1 MTIQRFCDAIVPV
14 ISDLGRDVPQR
25 ERLQRLLA
33 ALRSLFPCDAV
44 ALLRLQ
50 GQTLLP
56 LAIDGLGADTLGR
69 QFNADQPRLQQLLL
83 AREPVRFAADSALP
97 DPYDG
102 LIDAPSQA
110 LHVHD
115 CMGASLYVDNRLWG
129 LLTLDALQP
138 GTFDNINMDMLIAF
152 LRITEASVRASL
164 GVAALQERMQRDH
177 AVARTYIEHADQP
190 LLAESAAMTALLE
203 ETDRVA
209 ATDLTVLIQG
219 ETGVGKELLARR
231 VHQLSKRRDET
242 LVSINCAA
250 LPENLAESEL
260 FGHIKGAFSGAT
272 RDRAGKF
279 ELADGGTLFL
289 DEIGELPLALQAKL
303 LRALQSGELQRLGSD
318 KPRRVDVRVVAATNR
333 DLKVEV
339 ASGRF
344 RADLYHRLC
353 VYPLWVPSL
362 RDRREDIPL
371 LCGHFLTTLQRRF
384 GLHTLRLSSNAQKAL
399 LAYDWPGNVREL
411 EHVLSRAAL
420 RASQHKREQPTITIQ
435 THELDV
441 VTQLEATAQAPHR
454 ATKTTALPLREAV
467 DAFQCELIAH
477 ELQQADGNQAQVA
490 ARLGIDRSN
499 LSRLIK
505 RLGL

>member
-1 MTIQRFCDAIVPV
+1 
-14 ISDLGRDVPQR
+14 
-25 ERLQRLLA
+25 
-33 ALRSLFPCDAV
+33 
-44 ALLRLQ
+44 
-50 GQTLLP
+50 
-56 LAIDGLGADTLGR
+56 
-69 QFNADQPRLQQLLL
+69 
-83 AREPVRFAADSALP
+83 VRFAADSALP

-102 LIDAPSQA
+102 LIDVPSQA

-129 LLTLDALQP
+129 LLTLDALQS
-138 GTFDNINMDMLIAF
+138 GTFDDINMDMLIAF
-152 LRITEASVRASL
+152 LRITEASVKASL

-177 AVARTYIEHADQP
+177 AVAHTYIERAEQP
-190 LLAESAAMTALLE
+190 LLAESAAMRTLLD

-231 VHQLSKRRDET
+231 VHQLSKRHDEM
-242 LVSINCAA
+242 LVSVNCAA

-260 FGHIKGAFSGAT
+260 FGHIKGAFSGAL

-318 KPRRVDVRVVAATNR
+318 KLRHVDVRIVAATNR
-333 DLKVEV
+333 DLKIEV
-339 ASGRF
+339 AAGRF

-353 VYPLWVPSL
+353 VYPLWVPPL
-362 RDRREDIPL
+362 RERREDIPL
-371 LCGHFLTTLQRRF
+371 LCGHFLTVLQRRF
-384 GLHTLRLSSNAQKAL
+384 GLHTLRLSRNAQQAL
-399 LAYDWPGNVREL
+399 FSYDWPGNVREL

-420 RASQHKREQPTITIQ
+420 RASRDKRDQPAITIQ
-435 THELDV
+435 SHELDIGAPA
-441 VTQLEATAQAPHR
+441 VTAE
-454 ATKTTALPLREAV
+454 KTQQNGASMNILPLREAT
-467 DAFQCELIAH
+467 DAFQRELIAH
-477 ELQQADGNQAQVA
+477 ELQQSGGNQSQVA

-499 LSRLIK
+499 LSRLMK

>member
-1 MTIQRFCDAIVPV
+1 MTIRRFCEALVPI

-25 ERLQRLLA
+25 ERFQRLLA
-33 ALRSLFPCDAV
+33 ALRTLFPCDAV

-50 GQTLLP
+50 GETLLP
-56 LAIDGLGADTLGR
+56 LAIDGLGSDTLGR
-69 QFNADQPRLQQLLL
+69 RFNIDQPRLQQLLL

-102 LIDAPSQA
+102 LIDVPQP

-138 GTFDNINMDMLIAF
+138 GAFNDINMDMLIAF
-152 LRITEASVRASL
+152 LRITEASIKASL
-164 GVAALQERMQRDH
+164 GVAALQERMQREH
-177 AVARTYIEHADQP
+177 AVARTYIEHAEQP
-190 LLAESAAMTALLE
+190 LLAESAAMNALLE

-231 VHQLSKRRDET
+231 VHQLSKRRDEM
-242 LVSINCAA
+242 LVSVNCAA

-260 FGHIKGAFSGAT
+260 FGHIKGAFSGAL

-318 KPRRVDVRVVAATNR
+318 KLRRVDVRVVAATNR

-339 ASGRF
+339 AAGRF

-353 VYPLWVPSL
+353 VYPLWVPPL
-362 RDRREDIPL
+362 RERREDIPL
-371 LCGHFLTTLQRRF
+371 LCGHFLTVLQRRF
-384 GLHTLRLSSNAQKAL
+384 GLHTLRLSHNAQQAL

-420 RASQHKREQPTITIQ
+420 RASQDKREQPTITIQ
-435 THELDV
+435 AHELDV
-441 VTQLEATAQAPHR
+441 NGHVVQITQAPRR
-454 ATKTTALPLREAV
+454 ATKTNALPLRDAV
-467 DAFQCELIAH
+467 DAFQRELIAH
-477 ELQQADGNQAQVA
+477 ELQQASGNQAQVA

-499 LSRLIK
+499 LSRLMK

>member
-1 MTIQRFCDAIVPV
+1 MTIRRFCEALVPI

-25 ERLQRLLA
+25 ERFQRLLA
-33 ALRSLFPCDAV
+33 ALRTLFPCDAV

-56 LAIDGLGADTLGR
+56 LAIDGLGSDTLGR
-69 QFNADQPRLQQLLL
+69 QFNIDQPRLQQLLL

-102 LIDAPSQA
+102 LIDVPQP

-138 GTFDNINMDMLIAF
+138 GAFNDINMDMLIAF
-152 LRITEASVRASL
+152 LRITEASIKASL

-177 AVARTYIEHADQP
+177 AVARTYIEHAEQP
-190 LLAESAAMTALLE
+190 LLAASAAMKALLE

-231 VHQLSKRRDET
+231 VHQLSKRRDEM
-242 LVSINCAA
+242 LVSVNCAA

-260 FGHIKGAFSGAT
+260 FGHIKGAFSGAL

-318 KPRRVDVRVVAATNR
+318 KLRRVDVRVVAATNR
-333 DLKVEV
+333 DLKMEV
-339 ASGRF
+339 AAGRF

-353 VYPLWVPSL
+353 VYPLWVPPL
-362 RDRREDIPL
+362 RERREDIPL
-371 LCGHFLTTLQRRF
+371 LCGHFLTMLQRRF
-384 GLHTLRLSSNAQKAL
+384 GLHTLRLSHNAQQAL

-435 THELDV
+435 AHELDV
-441 VTQLEATAQAPHR
+441 GSQVVHAIEAPRR
-454 ATKTTALPLREAV
+454 ATKANALPLRDAV
-467 DAFQCELIAH
+467 DAFQRELIAH
-477 ELQQADGNQAQVA
+477 ELQQAGGNQAQVA
-490 ARLGIDRSN
+490 ARLSIDRSN
-499 LSRLIK
+499 LSRLMK